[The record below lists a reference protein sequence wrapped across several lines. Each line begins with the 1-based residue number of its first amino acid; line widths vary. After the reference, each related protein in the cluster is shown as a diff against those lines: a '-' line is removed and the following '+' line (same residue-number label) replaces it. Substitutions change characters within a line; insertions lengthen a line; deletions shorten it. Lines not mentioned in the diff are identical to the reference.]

1 MSEITG
7 KEFSEGFKMRVV
19 SGMLVDG
26 SIQVSWATG
35 KKASSQMDWGLDPEN
50 MATTPEYHREPSEML
65 RYHTLY
71 FPITYLD
78 ARHYFRVRSKTAGG
92 QVGQSRIYSV
102 LTPDD
107 VQRTTHTPTGQVILD
122 LQPIEGE
129 EGNLICTPVTDIR
142 ADHQPEATS
151 QSITCGLT
159 TDNNLSELTGATSS
173 NATTNPIT
181 IIT

>member
-35 KKASSQMDWGLDPEN
+35 KKTSSQMDWGLDPEN
-50 MATTPEYHREPSEML
+50 LATTPEYHREPSEML

-78 ARHYFRVRSKTAGG
+78 ARHYFRVRSKTINGM
-92 QVGQSRIYSV
+92 VGQSPIYSV
-102 LTPDD
+102 ITPDD
-107 VQRTTHTPTGQVILD
+107 VQKVNETPFGIVELDITPIDASEFKFRPAALTTPAANYE
-122 LQPIEGE
+122 P
-129 EGNLICTPVTDIR
+129 
-142 ADHQPEATS
+142 TS
-151 QSITCGLT
+151 Q
-159 TDNNLSELTGATSS
+159 TD
-173 NATTNPIT
+173 PIT
-181 IIT
+181 ATLETDAAITEEQRPETGNANTNIITTIS

>member
-35 KKASSQMDWGLDPEN
+35 QKASSQMDWGLDPESL
-50 MATTPEYHREPSEML
+50 ATTPEYHREPAEMV

-92 QVGQSRIYSV
+92 QVAQSRIYSV
-102 LTPDD
+102 ITPDD
-107 VQRTTHTPTGQVILD
+107 VQRTTHSPTSQVILE
-122 LQPIEGE
+122 LQPIDGHEGY
-129 EGNLICTPVTDIR
+129 LACTPVTDIR
-142 ADHQPEATS
+142 ADHQPEAISQPLTS
-151 QSITCGLT
+151 GLS

-181 IIT
+181 IIS

>member
-50 MATTPEYHREPSEML
+50 LATTPEYHREPAEMV

-78 ARHYFRVRSKTAGG
+78 ARHYFRVRSKTAGE

-102 LTPDD
+102 ITPDD
-107 VQRTTHTPTGQVILD
+107 VQRTTQSPTGQVILE
-122 LQPIEGE
+122 LQPIDGHEGY
-129 EGNLICTPVTDIR
+129 LACTPVTDIR
-142 ADHQPEATS
+142 ADHQPEAISQPLTS
-151 QSITCGLT
+151 GLS

>member
-50 MATTPEYHREPSEML
+50 LATTPEYHREPSEML

-92 QVGQSRIYSV
+92 QIGQSRIYSV
-102 LTPDD
+102 ITPDD
-107 VQRTTHTPTGQVILD
+107 VQRTTQSPTGQVILE
-122 LQPIEGE
+122 LQPIDDHEDIFFCYPE
-129 EGNLICTPVTDIR
+129 TSIR

-151 QSITCGLT
+151 QTLT
-159 TDNNLSELTGATSS
+159 SELHTDENVSELTGAASS

>member
-50 MATTPEYHREPSEML
+50 LATTPEYHREPAEMV
-65 RYHTLY
+65 RYHMLY

-92 QVGQSRIYSV
+92 QIGQSRIYSV
-102 LTPDD
+102 ITPDD
-107 VQRTTHTPTGQVILD
+107 VQKVNETPFGIFHLDITPIDATEFEFRPAAFTTPAANYEPTSHTGPISTTLQTDSAITEEQRPETG
-122 LQPIEGE
+122 
-129 EGNLICTPVTDIR
+129 NS
-142 ADHQPEATS
+142 H
-151 QSITCGLT
+151 
-159 TDNNLSELTGATSS
+159 
-173 NATTNPIT
+173 TN
-181 IIT
+181 IITTIS

>member
-35 KKASSQMDWGLDPEN
+35 QKASSQMDWGLDPEN
-50 MATTPEYHREPSEML
+50 LATTPEYHREPAEMV
-65 RYHTLY
+65 RYHTLW

-78 ARHYFRVRSKTAGG
+78 GRHYFRVRSKTAGG

-102 LTPDD
+102 ITPDD
-107 VQRTTHTPTGQVILD
+107 VQRTAESPTSQVILE
-122 LQPIEGE
+122 LQPIDGHEGY
-129 EGNLICTPVTDIR
+129 LACTPVTDIR
-142 ADHQPEATS
+142 AGHQPETIS
-151 QSITCGLT
+151 QPIRGGLS

-181 IIT
+181 IIS